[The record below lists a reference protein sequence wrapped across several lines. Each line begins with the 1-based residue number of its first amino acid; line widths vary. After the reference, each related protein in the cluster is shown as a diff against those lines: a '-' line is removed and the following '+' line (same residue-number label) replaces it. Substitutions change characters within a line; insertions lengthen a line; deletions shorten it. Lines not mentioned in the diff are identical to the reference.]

1 MNPRIPVIPGSAPSL
16 VVRGRAAGYRLRSVA
31 ITVLLLLGL
40 GQGAAGCA
48 VAQVSGPPESPP
60 VALTSQTPLA
70 AQTRVIRYPD
80 GHAVVTR
87 DAHGTDITV
96 QRTPGH
102 YGDHDSWTR
111 SYGFGD
117 PDTEA
122 RFRWQPSHERHQPSP
137 SLRDEYR
144 QRMIERLDRHP

>member
-1 MNPRIPVIPGSAPSL
+1 M
-16 VVRGRAAGYRLRSVA
+16 VV
-31 ITVLLLLGL
+31 TVLLVLGL
-40 GQGAAGCA
+40 GQGTAGCA

-70 AQTRVIRYPD
+70 VQTQVHRYPD

-87 DAHGTDITV
+87 DAHGTDVTV

-102 YGDHDSWTR
+102 FGGHNSWTR
-111 SYGFGD
+111 SYGIGD

-122 RFRWQPSHERHQPSP
+122 RFRWQPAHEGYQSSP
-137 SLRDEYR
+137 SLREEYR
-144 QRMIERLDRHP
+144 RRMLERLDSHP